1 MQNQYVF
8 MIDLLYLLKVKD
20 CINKFIT
27 RVLEKQKWIKQ
38 ITKKYFNKRL
48 IMANEDEEIYNNSH
62 IC

>member
-1 MQNQYVF
+1 

-27 RVLEKQKWIKQ
+27 RALEKQKWIKQ